1 MTCPRHP
8 ATLPAAIVES
18 VRVTDRMVRVTLA
31 DGTRAVIVNGAGRA
45 RIIADD
51 VLTCYDHAPGAYDA
65 LALD

>member
-18 VRVTDRMVRVTLA
+18 VRVTDGMVRVTLA
-31 DGTRAVIVNGAGRA
+31 DGTRAALVAGDGRT

-51 VLTCYDHAPGAYDA
+51 VMTCTGHPAGAYDA
-65 LALD
+65 IAL